1 MSVVAG
7 IVRDAIAAEDLE
19 LPDGLSPEK
28 LVFGL
33 WSLTSGAYAI
43 LFNSDSL
50 DHLGLDEPFEIV
62 RKHSEAL
69 LDGHRWAPLSTEFDS
84 DELLQKIRNE
94 VFGNE

>member
-19 LPDGLSPEK
+19 LPARFSPEK

-43 LFNSDSL
+43 VFSSDSL
-50 DHLGLDEPFEIV
+50 AQMGLHDPVETVRDHTA
-62 RKHSEAL
+62 AL
-69 LDGHRWAPLSTEFDS
+69 LDGFGWTPLSQDFDQ
-84 DELLQKIRNE
+84 DKVLKKIRKE
-94 VFGNE
+94 VFHNE